1 MKLFVIDTSQVIIT
15 IKITIK
21 MSKYIDL
28 DIYYDVNKKSFNVIV

>member
-21 MSKYIDL
+21 TTKYIDL
-28 DIYYDVNKKSFNVIV
+28 DIYYDVNKKIF

>member
-1 MKLFVIDTSQVIIT
+1 MKLFVIDTNQVIIT

-21 MSKYIDL
+21 TSKYIDL

>member
-21 MSKYIDL
+21 TSKYIDL